1 MAFTETETKYTR
13 RTTENSNNRYSDY
26 FSSLQNDNQSTEIFT
41 DIDQYNDY
49 QGTNDNNQG
58 IDGNTVVGVA
68 TILKLTLPFIRL
80 ISMLDGD

>member
-1 MAFTETETKYTR
+1 
-13 RTTENSNNRYSDY
+13 
-26 FSSLQNDNQSTEIFT
+26 LQNDNQSTEIFT

-58 IDGNTVVGVA
+58 IDGNYGGA

-80 ISMLDGD
+80 FQCWMGIRL

>member
-1 MAFTETETKYTR
+1 MAFTETKEPKYTR

-26 FSSLQNDNQSTEIFT
+26 FSSQNDNQSTEIFT

-58 IDGNTVVGVA
+58 IDGNYVVVA